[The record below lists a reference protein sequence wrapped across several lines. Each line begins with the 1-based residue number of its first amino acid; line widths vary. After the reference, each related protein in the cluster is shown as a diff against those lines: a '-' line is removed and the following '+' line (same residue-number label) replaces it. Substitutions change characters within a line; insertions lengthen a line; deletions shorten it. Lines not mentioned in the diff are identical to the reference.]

1 MPTIPASLQLV
12 QWNPITTQWRRTPV
26 PRLQESYTIQ
36 KKTINNNNN
45 ISKNNQRVQGELVD
59 NRFSI
64 GFSKIDSSTSSIV
77 Q

>member
-1 MPTIPASLQLV
+1 MNQ
-12 QWNPITTQWRRTPV
+12 ITAQWRRTPM

-45 ISKNNQRVQGELVD
+45 IKII
-59 NRFSI
+59 I
-64 GFSKIDSSTSSIV
+64 GVFKGGLLTIDF

>member
-1 MPTIPASLQLV
+1 MDDSISILV
-12 QWNPITTQWRRTPV
+12 QWNPITAQWRRTPV

-36 KKTINNNNN
+36 KKKDINNNNN
-45 ISKNNQRVQGELVD
+45 ISKNNQRVQGGLVD

>member
-1 MPTIPASLQLV
+1 M
-12 QWNPITTQWRRTPV
+12 

-45 ISKNNQRVQGELVD
+45 ISKNNRRVRGELVD

-64 GFSKIDSSTSSIV
+64 GFFEDR
-77 Q
+77 